1 MSTKPAQAW
10 CAERTRIVIEMAMT
24 TSTAA
29 APASHDCVVQSQARP
44 RRRLV
49 QETLTAMTGV
59 TADASAADGSTT
71 LSCQEVAAAIV
82 SIAGSQAR
90 SHVKY

>member
-1 MSTKPAQAW
+1 
-10 CAERTRIVIEMAMT
+10 
-24 TSTAA
+24 
-29 APASHDCVVQSQARP
+29 
-44 RRRLV
+44 
-49 QETLTAMTGV
+49 MTGV